1 ISMRFVRLR
10 SPLRILTADLGV
22 FKSCARKSISASLAR
37 LSRAG
42 ACNRTFNAPP
52 ISPATSSLLARGC
65 TRTGKTTAPFL
76 SCISST
82 AKLPG
87 ALVLDGRLD
96 FPTQDLR
103 RAAGPIGIS
112 QQFARHDHQVRLTR
126 FQNSIGL
133 LRLGNRSE
141 EHTSELQSR
150 FDLVCRLLLEKKNK
164 TSYKY

>member
-1 ISMRFVRLR
+1 
-10 SPLRILTADLGV
+10 
-22 FKSCARKSISASLAR
+22 KSCARKSMSASLAR

-112 QQFARHDHQVRLTR
+112 QQFARHDHQ
-126 FQNSIGL
+126 
-133 LRLGNRSE
+133 RSE

-150 FDLVCRLLLEKKNK
+150 GHLVCRLLLEKKNY
-164 TSYKY
+164 S